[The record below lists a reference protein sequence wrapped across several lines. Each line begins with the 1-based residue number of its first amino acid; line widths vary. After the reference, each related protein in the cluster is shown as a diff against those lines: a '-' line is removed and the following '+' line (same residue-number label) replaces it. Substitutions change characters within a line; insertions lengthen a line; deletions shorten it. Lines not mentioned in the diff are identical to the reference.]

1 MTFLLALLPVIAVV
15 ALGLVL
21 ASRDI
26 PPAEGWRAI
35 ERLCY
40 VLLFPCLIVRVLASA
55 PLDRLPWRI
64 AAALVAAQLVM
75 AAIGHAARF
84 WPGLARPTIGSII
97 QSNVRWNTFVALSLA
112 GALYGQEGLALTA
125 VAAAAMIPTAN
136 IIAVLGF
143 SQYGAAQVRRHPV
156 LEVLQNP
163 LVIASV
169 IGGALNVGGITLP
182 EVADRVLGLLSEAA
196 LGLGLLVAGAGVD
209 LGALKR
215 AGTRTLVWSLVR
227 LLVMPAVALG
237 AALALDVTGVSLAVI
252 AIAAATPT
260 ATNGYILARQ
270 LGGDA
275 PFMANL
281 IAAQTVLAALTMPLV
296 MVVSGLL

>member
-15 ALGLVL
+15 ALGLLL

-26 PPAEGWRAI
+26 PPAHGWRAI

-40 VLLFPCLIVRVLASA
+40 VLLFPALIVRVLANA
-55 PLDRLPWRI
+55 PLDGIPWRI

-75 AAIGHAARF
+75 AAIGHAARY
-84 WPGLARPTIGSII
+84 WPGLPRPAIGSII

-136 IIAVLGF
+136 VIAILGF
-143 SQYGAAQVRRHPV
+143 SRYGDAAVKRHPF
-156 LEVLQNP
+156 LEVLLNP

-169 IGGALNVGGITLP
+169 VGGVMNVSGISLP
-182 EVADRVLGLLSEAA
+182 EVADRVLAMLAEAA
-196 LGLGLLVAGAGVD
+196 LGLGLLAAGAGVD
-209 LGALKR
+209 LVALKR
-215 AGTRTLVWSLVR
+215 AGPRTLAWSLVR
-227 LLVMPAVALG
+227 LFVMPAVACG
-237 AALALDVTGVSLAVI
+237 AALALGVTGVSLAVI
-252 AIAAATPT
+252 VIAAATPT
-260 ATNGYILARQ
+260 ATNGYVLARQ

-296 MVVSGLL
+296 MWVSGLI

>member
-1 MTFLLALLPVIAVV
+1 MTFVLALLPVIAVV
-15 ALGLVL
+15 ALGLFL
-21 ASRDI
+21 AWRDI
-26 PPAEGWRAI
+26 PPAHGWRAI

-40 VLLFPCLIVRVLASA
+40 LLLFPALIVRVLANA
-55 PLDRLPWRI
+55 PLDRVPWRI

-75 AAIGHAARF
+75 AAIGHCARF

-136 IIAVLGF
+136 IIAVLAF
-143 SQYGAAQVRRHPV
+143 SRYGVSEVRRHPFV
-156 LEVLQNP
+156 EVLQNP
-163 LVIASV
+163 LVLASV
-169 IGGALNVGGITLP
+169 VGGVLNVSGITLP
-182 EVADRVLGLLSEAA
+182 EAADRVLRLLSEAA
-196 LGLGLLVAGAGVD
+196 LGLGLLAAGAGVD
-209 LGALKR
+209 LAALAR

-227 LLVMPAVALG
+227 LLVMPGVALG
-237 AALALDVTGVSLAVI
+237 VALALGVSGVGLAVI

-281 IAAQTVLAALTMPLV
+281 IAAQTILAALTMPLV
-296 MVVSGLL
+296 MAVFGLI